1 MIVNVGCG
9 ARYCS
14 SDWQSG
20 APIWVHHRVDY
31 HDHIIE
37 HRGHFAVGAGYE
49 VVDARECRIG
59 ARGLVAMNR
68 VSHPR
73 HRGEC
78 LDDGVGFAIAN
89 ISRIGKARDLR
100 FNLIEPG

>member
-1 MIVNVGCG
+1 
-9 ARYCS
+9 
-14 SDWQSG
+14 
-20 APIWVHHRVDY
+20 
-31 HDHIIE
+31 
-37 HRGHFAVGAGYE
+37 
-49 VVDARECRIG
+49 
-59 ARGLVAMNR
+59 MNR

-89 ISRIGKARDLR
+89 ISRIGKPRDLR